1 MVQKMSQRGV
11 APLGHLSSKVL
22 YQPHLIPVDCFDGEL
37 RLVGGTSSS
46 GRVEICFN
54 REWGTVCDDEWDDTD
69 ARVVCNQLGFFNTG

>member
-1 MVQKMSQRGV
+1 MTYKS
-11 APLGHLSSKVL
+11 LLL
-22 YQPHLIPVDCFDGEL
+22 PVIDCFDGEV

-46 GRVEICFN
+46 GRVEICYN